1 MYFYVRTT
9 KSRVLWLNLLETQS
23 KTKNMGDDKTKT
35 GAPDRNLINFKEKYE
50 VEYAVNQLKKQF
62 PDETKKA
69 VKEALFEAAR
79 KISPS
84 EGREKIMKEARKN
97 LK

>member
-1 MYFYVRTT
+1 MADD
-9 KSRVLWLNLLETQS
+9 KS
-23 KTKNMGDDKTKT
+23 KTKQD
-35 GAPDRNLINFKEKYE
+35 ANLISFQEKYE
-50 VEYAVNQLKKQF
+50 VDYALRQLQKQF
-62 PDETKKA
+62 PDESKKD
-69 VKEALFEAAR
+69 VKDALLDAAK